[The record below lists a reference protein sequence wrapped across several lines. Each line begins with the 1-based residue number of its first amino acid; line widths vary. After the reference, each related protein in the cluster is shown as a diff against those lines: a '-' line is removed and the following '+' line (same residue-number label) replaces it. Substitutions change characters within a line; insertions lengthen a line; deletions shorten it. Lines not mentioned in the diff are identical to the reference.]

1 MSKNPQYVVG
11 DGVSASLSLTTA
23 LIEIPAYLRGIG
35 MATAEK
41 LAAELANAI
50 GKVSLADVTVEDLLL
65 YLPFRYE
72 DRSRLPQIYDLVPGQ
87 SASVLVEVGVTASY
101 PIRTK
106 HGKHLTLFEFIGWD
120 KTGRIRAYW
129 WNQPYLQQV
138 FRPGRRVVL
147 YGEWEF
153 SSRARCYQVENPDYE
168 LLNDEADGDVPE
180 TIHVGR
186 CVPIYRKLGTFRTR
200 ALRTL
205 IFRLLNALPEV
216 PDDGLPAEL
225 LQGGYGLPPL
235 PTKLTALREVHFPEA
250 TEHLESIQARRS
262 PAHAR
267 LAIEEFFLLTMAL
280 ANRRR
285 QREQAG
291 EKALMRVT
299 DAIRERARQTLPFRL
314 TSAQKR
320 VIREIVSDLT
330 GTRPMSRLLQGDVG
344 SGKTIVA
351 LQAMIIA
358 VENGWQ
364 VALMAPTEILVE
376 QHWRSIT
383 QWLKGTPYR
392 IAALTGRLRP
402 SEKKAIRQALA
413 NHEIDIV
420 IGTQALIQEDT
431 VFARLGL
438 AIIDEQH
445 RFGVLQREKLL
456 ARGVSPD
463 VLVMTA
469 TPIPRSLAMALYGDL
484 DVSVIDEL
492 PPGRKP
498 VVTAVRTNERRERVY
513 DFIRQECAAGRQA
526 YIVYPLVE
534 ESEKLDVAAATA
546 AAERLQQEVF
556 PTLVVG
562 LLHGRMK
569 SEEKD
574 AVMQKFVAGEIHVLV
589 TTTVVEVG
597 IDVPNAS
604 VMVIE
609 HPERFG
615 LAQLHQ
621 LRGRVGRGA
630 AKSYCVLMA
639 PDDLSPEALE
649 RLKFFAQ
656 TPDGF
661 AIAEKD
667 LAWRGPG
674 EMLGLRQSGLP
685 VFRVGDLVRHAD
697 WLTVARET
705 AWRVWRERSYAPQIQ
720 RWLAHAQRMFPM
732 TAGGIH

>member
-1 MSKNPQYVVG
+1 MP
-11 DGVSASLSLTTA
+11 ASLLLTTP
-23 LIEIPAYLRGIG
+23 LLEVPAHLRGIG
-35 MATAEK
+35 VTTAGK
-41 LAAELANAI
+41 LATELGSVI
-50 GKVSLADVTVEDLLL
+50 GKVSPAEVTVEDLLL

-72 DRSRLPQIYDLVPGQ
+72 DRSHLPQICDLAPGK
-87 SASVLVEVGVTASY
+87 SASVLVDVSLASSY
-101 PIRTK
+101 PIRTR
-106 HGKHLTLFEFIGWD
+106 HGKQLTLFEVIGWD
-120 KTGRIRAYW
+120 STGRIRACW
-129 WNQPYLQQV
+129 WNQPYLRQV
-138 FRPGRRVVL
+138 FQPGRRVVL
-147 YGEWEF
+147 YGEWQF
-153 SSRARCYQVENPDYE
+153 SNRARCYQVENPDYE
-168 LLNDEADGDVPE
+168 VLNDETDDDVPE

-200 ALRTL
+200 PLRTL
-205 IFRLLNALPEV
+205 IFRVLQALHDV
-216 PDDGLPAEL
+216 PDDGLPDEL
-225 LQGGYGLPPL
+225 RYGCGGLPPL
-235 PTKLTALREVHFPEA
+235 PTKLAALREVHFPEA
-250 TEHLESIQARRS
+250 TQHLEAIQARRS

-267 LAIEEFFLLTMAL
+267 LAVEEFFLLTLAL

-291 EKALMRVT
+291 EKATMCVT

-314 TSAQKR
+314 TDAQKR

-330 GTRPMSRLLQGDVG
+330 GPRPMSRLLQGDVG
-344 SGKTIVA
+344 SGKTVVA
-351 LQAMIIA
+351 LEAMIVA

-376 QHWRSIT
+376 QHWRSMT
-383 QWLKGTPYR
+383 RWLSGTPYR
-392 IAALTGRLRP
+392 IAALTGRLRAT
-402 SEKKAIRQALA
+402 EKKAIRQALA
-413 NHEIDIV
+413 NHEVDIV

-431 VFARLGL
+431 AFARLGL
-438 AIIDEQH
+438 VIIDEQH

-498 VVTAVRTNERRERVY
+498 VVTAVRTNERRDRVY
-513 DFIRQECAAGRQA
+513 EFIRQECAAGRQA

-546 AAERLQQEVF
+546 AATQIQQDVF

-574 AVMQKFVAGEIHVLV
+574 VVMQKFVAGEIHVLV

-630 AKSYCVLMA
+630 ARSYCVLMA
-639 PDDLSPEALE
+639 PDGISPEALE
-649 RLKFFAQ
+649 RLNFFAQ

-685 VFRVGDLVRHAD
+685 VFRVGDLIRDAD
-697 WLTVARET
+697 WLTLAREA
-705 AWRVWRERSYAPQIQ
+705 AWRVWREQPSAPQTQ
-720 RWLAHAQRMFPM
+720 HWLARAQRMFPM
-732 TAGGIH
+732 AMGGVH

>member
-1 MSKNPQYVVG
+1 MS
-11 DGVSASLSLTTA
+11 AHLSLTTA
-23 LIEIPAYLRGIG
+23 LLELPAYLRGIG
-35 MATAEK
+35 VTTAGK
-41 LAAELANAI
+41 LAAELGSAI
-50 GKVSLADVTVEDLLL
+50 GKVSPAEVTVEDLLL

-72 DRSRLPQIYDLVPGQ
+72 DRSHLPQICDLAPGK
-87 SASVLVEVGVTASY
+87 SASVLVEVSLASSY
-101 PIRTK
+101 PIRTRQ
-106 HGKHLTLFEFIGWD
+106 GKQLTLFEVIGWD
-120 KTGRIRAYW
+120 STGRIRACW
-129 WNQPYLQQV
+129 WNQPYLRQV
-138 FRPGRRVVL
+138 FQPGRRVVL

-168 LLNDEADGDVPE
+168 VLNDETDDDVPE

-186 CVPIYRKLGTFRTR
+186 CVPVYRKLGTFRTR
-200 ALRTL
+200 ALRSL
-205 IFRLLNALPEV
+205 IFRLLQALHDV
-216 PDDGLPAEL
+216 PDDGLPDEL
-225 LQGGYGLPPL
+225 RHDSGGLPPL
-235 PTKLTALREVHFPEA
+235 PTKLAALREVHFPEA
-250 TEHLESIQARRS
+250 TDHLESIQARRS

-267 LAIEEFFLLTMAL
+267 LALEEFFLLTLAL

-291 EKALMRVT
+291 EKAGMRVT

-314 TSAQKR
+314 TNAQKR

-344 SGKTIVA
+344 SGKTVVA
-351 LQAMIIA
+351 LQAMIVA

-376 QHWRSIT
+376 QHWRSMT
-383 QWLKGTPYR
+383 RWLSGTPYR
-392 IAALTGRLRP
+392 LAALTGRLKP

-413 NHEIDIV
+413 NHEVDIV
-420 IGTQALIQEDT
+420 IGTQALIQNDT
-431 VFARLGL
+431 AFARLGL
-438 AIIDEQH
+438 VIIDEQH
-445 RFGVLQREKLL
+445 RFGVLQREQLL
-456 ARGVSPD
+456 ARGISPD

-498 VVTAVRTNERRERVY
+498 VVTAVRTNERRDRVY

-546 AAERLQQEVF
+546 AAAQLQQEVF

-597 IDVPNAS
+597 IDVPNAFS
-604 VMVIE
+604 HGHRTPGTVWT
-609 HPERFG
+609 
-615 LAQLHQ
+615 
-621 LRGRVGRGA
+621 GA
-630 AKSYCVLMA
+630 ASSTAGAGRAWCGQIVL
-639 PDDLSPEALE
+639 
-649 RLKFFAQ
+649 R
-656 TPDGF
+656 PDGPRWHLPGSHGTAELFCPDAGWFRHCRKRPRLARARRNAGF
-661 AIAEKD
+661 ASIGFA
-667 LAWRGPG
+667 GV
-674 EMLGLRQSGLP
+674 SG
-685 VFRVGDLVRHAD
+685 G
-697 WLTVARET
+697 
-705 AWRVWRERSYAPQIQ
+705 
-720 RWLAHAQRMFPM
+720 
-732 TAGGIH
+732 